1 MLEPQIAAF
10 IEEVE
15 SLTAAT
21 PPPRSLDEQR
31 EQYDRLCRRL
41 NPPRPA
47 GITTDD
53 ALLPG
58 PAGDIPYRLY
68 RCGDNALRMA
78 EGAILFLHGGGFVL
92 GGLDSHDSIA
102 AHICKHTGHPV
113 LAIDYRLAPE
123 HRCPA
128 ALDDSL
134 AALTWLRNR
143 LREDT
148 PVALCG
154 DSAGA
159 TLCAGLALLNRDK
172 GGKRLAGMVLIYPA
186 LGWQL
191 DLPSFT
197 EEAQAPL
204 LRTAD
209 LAAYRD
215 AYYGPAFDHGAY
227 GSPLIAPDLSGLPPT
242 LLLPVE
248 HDPLRD
254 EAFAFAERLHQAGVP
269 VSLHLGKGLVHA
281 SLRAAGR
288 SPGVDTMVARCTG
301 WLSAQLS
308 TRAAPSGNDQV

>member
-10 IEEVE
+10 IEEAE
-15 SLTAAT
+15 AFTAAA
-21 PPPRSLDEQR
+21 PAPRSLDEQR
-31 EQYDRLCRRL
+31 ALYDRLCRHL

-47 GITTDD
+47 AVSARDGM
-53 ALLPG
+53 LPG

-68 RCGDNALRMA
+68 CRDKALQGA
-78 EGAILFLHGGGFVL
+78 KGAILFLHGGGFVL
-92 GGLDSHDSIA
+92 GGLDSHDFIA
-102 AHICKHTGHPV
+102 AHICERTGQPV

-128 ALDDSL
+128 ALDDSA
-134 AALTWLRNR
+134 AALAWLGTQMQDDGRI
-143 LREDT
+143 
-148 PVALCG
+148 ALCG

-159 TLCAGLALLNRDK
+159 TLCAGLALLNRDR
-172 GGKRLAGMVLIYPA
+172 GGESLAGMALIYPA

-191 DLPSFT
+191 DLPSFS
-197 EEAQAPL
+197 EEAEAPL

-209 LAAYRD
+209 LIAYRD
-215 AYYGPAFDHGAY
+215 AYYGLDFDHGPY
-227 GSPLIAPDLSGLPPT
+227 GSPLAAPNLSGLPPV

-254 EAFAFAERLHQAGVP
+254 EAYAFAERLRRAGVP

-288 SPGVDTMVARCTG
+288 SPGVDAMIERCTA
-301 WLSAQLS
+301 WLSGRLNES
-308 TRAAPSGNDQV
+308 GMSVPS

>member
-15 SLTAAT
+15 SLTTAA

-31 EQYDRLCRRL
+31 EQYDHLCRQL

-47 GITTDD
+47 TVTADD

-58 PAGDIPYRLY
+58 PTGDIPYRLY
-68 RCGDNALRMA
+68 RCGDTALQTA

-92 GGLDSHDSIA
+92 GGLDSHDFIA
-102 AHICKHTGHPV
+102 AHICERTGHPV

-128 ALDDSL
+128 ALDDSM
-134 AALTWLRNR
+134 AALTWLRSR
-143 LREDT
+143 LREET

-172 GGKRLAGMVLIYPA
+172 GGKRLAGMALIYPA

-197 EEAQAPL
+197 EEAEAPL

-215 AYYGPAFDHGAY
+215 AYYGPGFNHGTY
-227 GSPLIAPDLSGLPPT
+227 GSPLVAQDLSALPPI

-254 EAFAFAERLHQAGVP
+254 EAFAFAERLRRFAVP

-288 SPGVDTMVARCTG
+288 SPGVDAMIARCTD

-308 TRAAPSGNDQV
+308 AGAAPSGNERA